1 MIGAAVIVR
10 AGGLLAAGPSLLDPH
25 GPEARRIAGIWWL
38 MFGIAAGVYLVVGG
52 FILAGILR
60 GRRTATGKDSR
71 ISERAFIWVGGIVVP
86 TAILG
91 VLAVVTVQ
99 GTTHL
104 RTPQHDPLHIEVVGK
119 RWWWEVRYP
128 SLHFTTANE
137 IHIPVGRP
145 IEIGLDSDNVIH
157 SFWVPQLAGKLDTI
171 PGQHHVLRLKA
182 DTPGTYRGICAE
194 YCGTQHARMQF
205 LVIADSTATFDRW
218 AARRQRPPAPPEDD
232 LAAAGQLAFVR
243 STCAGCHTISG
254 TQAQGTVGPN
264 LTDFGARHWIGSIT
278 VPNTPANLAAWITD
292 SQAIKPG
299 NLMPPVQLSPG
310 DLRAI
315 VAYLE
320 GLE

>member
-1 MIGAAVIVR
+1 VSAAAAV
-10 AGGLLAAGPSLLDPH
+10 ALGAGPSLLDPH
-25 GPEARRIAGIWWL
+25 GPEAHRIAGIWWL
-38 MFGIAAGVYLVVGG
+38 MFGLAAAVYLVVGG
-52 FILAGILR
+52 FILAGALR
-60 GRRTATGKDSR
+60 GRRTESGKDSR
-71 ISERAFIWVGGIVVP
+71 ISERAFIWIGGIIVP

-104 RTPQHDPLHIEVVGK
+104 RQPERNPLKVEVVGK

-145 IEIGLDSDNVIH
+145 IEVGLDSDNVIH

-171 PGQHHVLRLKA
+171 PGQHNVLRLKA
-182 DTPGTYRGICAE
+182 DKPGTYRGVCAE

-205 LVIADSTATFDRW
+205 VVIADSTATFDRW
-218 AARRQRPPAPPEDD
+218 AARRQRPPAPPESDV
-232 LAAAGQLAFVR
+232 AAAGELAFVR
-243 STCAGCHTISG
+243 SPCAGCHTIKG
-254 TQAQGTVGPN
+254 TQADGKLGPD

-278 VPNTPANLAAWITD
+278 VPNTADNLAGWITD
-292 SQAIKPG
+292 PESIKPG
-299 NLMPPVQLSPG
+299 SLMPPTALSPD
-310 DLRAI
+310 DLRSI

-320 GLE
+320 GLK